1 LGILNKTEGEE
12 KSYGLNRST
21 SVIYVT

>member
-1 LGILNKTEGEE
+1 LNKTEGEE